1 MRPSRGMVMMKEK
14 ARALAT
20 EHYKAHAPGTRS
32 YFRLASEG
40 NDAAGSV
47 DRPAA
52 ESDYAAV
59 ILSAVDAPRSGRQ
72 RSRRILQP
80 PQPRR
85 DLVRRHA
92 CRRQGSFD
100 CSGMTCEDE
109 MAKFE
114 ASVSAPNTRSSIHAT
129 TPAASPL
136 AAVGTQPS
144 PA

>member
-59 ILSAVDAPRSGRQ
+59 ILSLTTVWRVKSCVA
-72 RSRRILQP
+72 ILGH
-80 PQPRR
+80 
-85 DLVRRHA
+85 RRHESRHFA
-92 CRRQGSFD
+92 LVES
-100 CSGMTCEDE
+100 
-109 MAKFE
+109 
-114 ASVSAPNTRSSIHAT
+114 
-129 TPAASPL
+129 L
-136 AAVGTQPS
+136 
-144 PA
+144 